1 MLGQFPL
8 RHSGVRGPDAWSF
21 LEAALFCGSLQEALR
36 LG

>member
-8 RHSGVRGPDAWSF
+8 RQSGVQGPDAWSF
-21 LEAALFCGSLQEALR
+21 LEAALFCGSVQEASR